1 MDKTVI
7 KTNKKELHPLSMHP
21 AKTEE
26 SFVVEKRSR
35 VMNPSDE
42 EPGNQQIGKLH
53 EGNDDMLTE
62 SKLLTVNEVAA
73 ILRISRFSVY
83 NLVKRGDL
91 PAIKVLNKLRF
102 SHQNIEEYLSKQK
115 INT

>member
-1 MDKTVI
+1 
-7 KTNKKELHPLSMHP
+7 MHL

-26 SFVVEKRSR
+26 SFGGEKRFR
-35 VMNPSDE
+35 VMNSSDE
-42 EPGNQQIGKLH
+42 EPVNQQIGELY
-53 EGNDDMLTE
+53 EGDNDMLTE
-62 SKLLTVNEVAA
+62 SKLLTVKEVAA

-102 SHQNIEEYLSKQK
+102 SHQDIEKYLNKQK
-115 INT
+115 ITQR

>member
-1 MDKTVI
+1 MKGNGI
-7 KTNKKELHPLSMHP
+7 NTNKKELYPLPIHS
-21 AKTEE
+21 AKTDVGIAGDEV
-26 SFVVEKRSR
+26 FQ

-42 EPGNQQIGKLH
+42 EPGNQQTGELH

-62 SKLLTVNEVAA
+62 SKLLTVKEVAA

-91 PAIKVLNKLRF
+91 PAVKVLNKLRF
-102 SHQNIEEYLSKQK
+102 SHQNIEEYLSKHK
-115 INT
+115 INK